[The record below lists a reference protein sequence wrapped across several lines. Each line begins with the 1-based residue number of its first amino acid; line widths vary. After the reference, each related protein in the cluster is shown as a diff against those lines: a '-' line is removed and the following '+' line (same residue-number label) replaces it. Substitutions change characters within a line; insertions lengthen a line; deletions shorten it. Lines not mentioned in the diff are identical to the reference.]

1 MTSPPLTPSTARA
14 PAARG
19 PGMGDPEAEN
29 LRVRYLAG
37 RWAGF
42 SPGLHS
48 SRLLGQNTYTHL
60 GEGEKVEEEGEHR

>member
-1 MTSPPLTPSTARA
+1 
-14 PAARG
+14 
-19 PGMGDPEAEN
+19 MGDPEAEN